1 MSPYFVWVQIHMRVV
16 QYDCQMPIVDFCVE
30 YIVYVR
36 KNVVSVS
43 GKFGPRNLNGTL
55 CK

>member
-1 MSPYFVWVQIHMRVV
+1 MALYFVWVQIHMRVV
-16 QYDCQMPIVDFCVE
+16 QYDCQIPIVDFSIE
-30 YIVYVR
+30 YIVCAR

-43 GKFGPRNLNGTL
+43 GKSGPRNLNGML